1 MSSLKR
7 GQVPQLTPC
16 PCWAGETPLG
26 RSTWVSRHVHIL
38 PPPPSPQLGTCI
50 PGGQQVLQGPSQSGR
65 IPRYLEALQAKPCSH
80 FRNAIFCVCQSALT
94 GLKQHHFQRFHGD
107 GCLVN
112 ACDGD
117 VHGQQ
122 SPARQRCLWPV
133 HHWHRCPSH
142 PQPFLPWPRTPI

>member
-26 RSTWVSRHVHIL
+26 RSTQGLKTRSHT
-38 PPPPSPQLGTCI
+38 PSTTFTPAWDMH
-50 PGGQQVLQGPSQSGR
+50 PWGQQVLQGPSQSGR
-65 IPRYLEALQAKPCSH
+65 IPRYLEALQAEPCSH
-80 FRNAIFCVCQSALT
+80 FRNAIFCICQSALT
-94 GLKQHHFQRFHGD
+94 GLKQHHFQCFHGD

-122 SPARQRCLWPV
+122 RPARQRCLWPV
-133 HHWHRCPSH
+133 HHWHRCPLY
-142 PQPFLPWPRTPI
+142 PQPFLPWPRTPM